1 MGRAAQIDVSEVEPG
16 LFDVVVDEFV
26 SARSFRVTLK
36 DSDYNRLAKGRSR
49 AVFIQDAFRFLL
61 MREPKE
67 SILESFDI
75 ADISTYFPE
84 FEKEI

>member
-1 MGRAAQIDVSEVEPG
+1 MSRTAQIDVSEVEPG

-36 DSDYNRLAKGRSR
+36 DGDYSRLAKGRSKV
-49 AVFIQDAFRFLL
+49 VFIRDAFRFLL

-67 SILESFDI
+67 SILGSFDI

>member
-1 MGRAAQIDVSEVEPG
+1 MSRSAQIDVSEIEPG
-16 LFDVVVDEFV
+16 IFDVVVDEFV

-36 DSDYNRLAKGRSR
+36 DSDYSRLAKGRSK

-61 MREPKE
+61 TREPKE
-67 SILESFDI
+67 NILESFDI
-75 ADISTYFPE
+75 VDISTYFPE

>member
-1 MGRAAQIDVSEVEPG
+1 MSRSAQIDVSEVESG

-26 SARSFRVTLK
+26 SARSFRITLK
-36 DSDYNRLAKGRSR
+36 DSGYSRLAKGRSKV
-49 AVFIQDAFRFLL
+49 VFIQDAFRFLL

-67 SILESFDI
+67 SILGSFDI